1 LQWFYKILQALAL
14 DEDIP
19 QKPED
24 KTLPR
29 YRQIVKRVGVEVED
43 WKKELE
49 RSYSQYTDDNPDA
62 RKPASSKRGASKVE
76 HNGDSSKRIKTE
88 PGTAISEEDMRKLWQ
103 KGAIASL
110 TIPQLKDFCT
120 VKKLMLGGKKAE
132 IVERIEGWFES
143 Q

>member
-1 LQWFYKILQALAL
+1 M
-14 DEDIP
+14 
-19 QKPED
+19 
-24 KTLPR
+24 
-29 YRQIVKRVGVEVED
+29 EVED

-62 RKPASSKRGASKVE
+62 KKPASSKRGASKVE
-76 HNGDSSKRIKTE
+76 HNGDSKRIKTE

-120 VKKLMLGGKKAE
+120 VKKIMLGGKKAE